1 MKFGRWFMVGMF
13 AVACGG
19 DSGTGGGSNTCTP
32 GSTAAIAFTATG
44 LSPQNAC
51 VLPNGTVTF
60 TNNDT
65 AAHSVVFD
73 TQGCPTVGDIAPGGG
88 HVNATFPT
96 QANCTFHDGANATN
110 TAFRGTVAV
119 AASVQTGGGY

>member
-1 MKFGRWFMVGMF
+1 MKLGRWFVVGMF

-19 DSGTGGGSNTCTP
+19 DGGGGGGSNTCTP
-32 GSTAAIAFTATG
+32 GSTAAISFSATG

-51 VLPNGTVTF
+51 VLPGGTVAF

-73 TQGCPTVGDIAPGGG
+73 TQGCPTVGNIAPGGG
-88 HVNATFPT
+88 HVDATFPT
-96 QANCTFHDGANATN
+96 QATCTFHDGANAAN
-110 TAFRGTVAV
+110 AAFRGTVAV
-119 AASVQTGGGY
+119 TVGAVTGGGY